1 VFPKATHLSVG
12 VLSTRRGARDL
23 HQHLERYLHLVG
35 IVAPLEVKRHGS
47 VIPVRPRSGPL
58 VRDRVVLVGD
68 AAGFADP
75 LTAEGI
81 SYALRS
87 GQLAGEAIADA
98 GGDEGRAREHYHTEL
113 KREILPDL
121 GASRK
126 LAAVL
131 YGYPRVRRWLLR
143 RYGQAGVEA
152 LAGPLL
158 GDYGYT
164 RVVRRLAWRLVRGAQ
179 RATVAARSRSDSR

>member
-1 VFPKATHLSVG
+1 

-23 HQHLERYLHLVG
+23 HAQLERYLRLVG

-58 VRDRVVLVGD
+58 VRERVVLAGD

-81 SYALRS
+81 SYAIRS
-87 GQLAGEAIADA
+87 GQLAGEAIAQA
-98 GGDEGRAREHYHTEL
+98 EGDEVRARMHYHAEL
-113 KREILPDL
+113 EQGILPDL
-121 GASRK
+121 RASRK
-126 LAAVL
+126 LAALL
-131 YGYPRVRRWLLR
+131 YDYPRVRRWLFR
-143 RYGQAGVEA
+143 RYGQAGVDA

-158 GDYGYT
+158 GDYGYAQVV
-164 RVVRRLAWRLVRGAQ
+164 RHLVRRLGRRPQ
-179 RATVAARSRSDSR
+179 RA